1 MAVGEIL
8 AEAGKGIGDA
18 AWGAAA
24 FNSTMARLPR
34 LPRKFCCSRT
44 PPSCLSEE
52 FPLKKQVPH
61 DKYFLRSLHQE
72 IDLYDR
78 KLDYLDKYA
87 QFASTADREG
97 AESKLLAKRASL
109 AQTAKQLV
117 AEGVEFSPAD
127 LPRSFRALE
136 SAVADH

>member
-1 MAVGEIL
+1 VAVAAGEIS

-18 AWGAAA
+18 AWRAAA
-24 FNSTMARLPR
+24 FNSTMARLPS
-34 LPRKFCCSRT
+34 KFCSSRE
-44 PPSCLSEE
+44 PYLSCQSEE

-87 QFASTADREG
+87 QFASMADREG

-117 AEGVEFSPAD
+117 ADGVEFSPAD
-127 LPRSFRALE
+127 LPRSFRTSE